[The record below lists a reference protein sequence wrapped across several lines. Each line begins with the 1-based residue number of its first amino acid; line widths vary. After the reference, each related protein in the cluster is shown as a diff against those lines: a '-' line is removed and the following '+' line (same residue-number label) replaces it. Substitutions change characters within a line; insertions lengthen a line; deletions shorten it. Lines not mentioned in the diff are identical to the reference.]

1 MMSMGGDGSPN
12 AKQLARQLAAR
23 AGSLLGR
30 WSAEDRTAA
39 SPVGPVLL
47 NLGIRELV
55 PHGYKGTA
63 RTVVGR
69 LGSSGRAQLQNARHR
84 EVDSLVLEARDFAG
98 AHSVLAPRLTSSG
111 NSALLLRRFGSSL
124 DSGSPPSRAAKL
136 ERALMGVSQLPI
148 IENSAVPAFV
158 EAREFHKAGS
168 RLSTE
173 SPALDAIIGALQTP
187 SSPEAY
193 AAKLTPFSSIESVRG
208 PTAAAVRSLGSPD
221 AEGYRQGF
229 SSLRVALDALI
240 EHVAGKGPWNEA
252 AARLTLNDEERK
264 VLGATHHLFS
274 RGSHHGS
281 PVSKSDL
288 QVALDLFV
296 TVGSLLVSR
305 AARSRSSPTS
315 G

>member
-1 MMSMGGDGSPN
+1 MVADGSES
-12 AKQLARQLAAR
+12 AKQQARQLAAR

-30 WSAEDRTAA
+30 WSAEDRSAA

-55 PHGYKGTA
+55 PHGYRGTA

-84 EVDSLVLEARDFAG
+84 EVDSLVLEARAFAG
-98 AHSVLAPRLTSSG
+98 AHSVLTPKLTNGG
-111 NSALLLRRFGSSL
+111 NSALLLKRFGSLL

-136 ERALMGVSQLPI
+136 ERALMGLSQLPI
-148 IENSAVPAFV
+148 VGNSDVPAHV

-168 RLSTE
+168 RLVTE
-173 SPALDAIIGALQTP
+173 SPTLDAIIGALQTP

-208 PTAAAVRSLGSPD
+208 PAAAAVRSLGSPD

-240 EHVAGKGPWNEA
+240 ERLAGKGPWNEA
-252 AARLTLNDEERK
+252 AARLPLNDEERK
-264 VLGATHHLFS
+264 VVGATHHLFS

-296 TVGSLLVSR
+296 SVGSLLVSR
-305 AARSRSSPTS
+305 AAGRRESGTSS
-315 G
+315 

>member
-1 MMSMGGDGSPN
+1 M
-12 AKQLARQLAAR
+12 QLGQVCCWAVGPRR
-23 AGSLLGR
+23 TG
-30 WSAEDRTAA
+30 TAA

-84 EVDSLVLEARDFAG
+84 EVDSLVLEARAFAG
-98 AHSVLAPRLTSSG
+98 AHSVLAPRLTSGG

-136 ERALMGVSQLPI
+136 ERALMGVSQLSI
-148 IENSAVPAFV
+148 IENSAVPVLV
-158 EAREFHKAGS
+158 ETREFHKAGS
-168 RLSTE
+168 RLSAE
-173 SPALDAIIGALQTP
+173 SPTLDAIIGALQTP

-193 AAKLTPFSSIESVRG
+193 AAKLTTFSSIESVRG
-208 PTAAAVRSLGSPD
+208 PTAAAVRSLGSQD

-240 EHVAGKGPWNEA
+240 EHLAGKGPWTEA
-252 AARLTLNDEERK
+252 VARLTLNDEERK

-281 PVSKSDL
+281 TVSKWDL
-288 QVALDLFV
+288 QVGLDLFV
-296 TVGSLLVSR
+296 SVGSLLISC
-305 AARSRSSPTS
+305 AARPRESVTS